1 MLDKRLVYRGPRC
14 KLKRYTEMA
23 KILDTQGVS
32 SQLEGIIKNAK
43 ERLVIISPYLGPSE
57 RIKRLLQRQSTRKTI
72 SVTVIY
78 REGELRSAVEEW
90 LSTMPSLTTGS
101 LQNLHAKC
109 YLNENH
115 ALLTS
120 MNLLESS
127 QILSY
132 EMGIVVSREEEP
144 QLFETI
150 DQELKNLIRKS
161 EINCV
166 AADQA
171 SNSDS
176 SKRNA
181 AQEMV
186 QKKAG
191 QPVATPKNGFCIQC
205 KDHLPANPTKPYCR
219 PCFANWSVHKNRDH
233 KENYCHICGNKRKTS
248 LRKPS
253 CPACYSKYKD
263 VLEWPAS

>member
-1 MLDKRLVYRGPRC
+1 
-14 KLKRYTEMA
+14 
-23 KILDTQGVS
+23 
-32 SQLEGIIKNAK
+32 
-43 ERLVIISPYLGPSE
+43 
-57 RIKRLLQRQSTRKTI
+57 
-72 SVTVIY
+72 
-78 REGELRSAVEEW
+78 
-90 LSTMPSLTTGS
+90 MPSLTTGS

-150 DQELKNLIRKS
+150 DQELRNLVRKS
-161 EINCV
+161 GINCV

-171 SNSDS
+171 STSDS

-181 AQEMV
+181 ARKMV
-186 QKKAG
+186 QKKAS
-191 QPVATPKNGFCIQC
+191 QAVAAPENGFCIGC
-205 KDHLPANPTKPYCR
+205 KADLPVNPLRPYCSV
-219 PCFANWSVHKNRDH
+219 CFASWSEHKNVAF
-233 KENYCHICGNKRKTS
+233 KENHCHICGNKRKTS
-248 LRKPS
+248 RRKPS
-253 CPACYSKYKD
+253 CFACYKKYSG
-263 VLEWPAS
+263 VLEFPAS